1 MTSSILVRS
10 LMTTLTYTVL
20 ILTLAGCGPGFD
32 DGSGS
37 ERGSREPSE
46 IEIRYSE
53 MRAERQE
60 RLRTHTGEGPVFTDE
75 EKAEFKRVEQLVFE
89 QIRAEKEQRK
99 EEEKQSRLRETY
111 DACDEGYWGN
121 CREIFRV
128 KVEEVDG
135 DAKRRTVRTTAKL
148 PNNIIA
154 EYYFGLLGEGC
165 TSEDPVNT
173 WTDVD
178 AVTIRYTGDG
188 DVPPEHH
195 RHFGKWGVRLAEC
208 EVNTVLRTADILLEI
223 PLDVP
228 FMFEVEP
235 SFEDVRV
242 ACSQE
247 EPYRCGGKLRLKTDF
262 YGQWRVQVANSL
274 PRNLPFE
281 YYFDLAGTGCYTD
294 AKLQEWTADN
304 LLQIMGYLSTA
315 IVIQHRGKLVNPRKT
330 EDYVVAECELSVQ
343 ARVAGETPVFIPRMH
358 EWSSKRSRMDTP
370 GTVIVP
376 FIIAPE

>member
-1 MTSSILVRS
+1 MTRSIPIRS
-10 LMTTLTYTVL
+10 LMTTLPYTVL

-89 QIRAEKEQRK
+89 QLRAEEEQRE

-111 DACDEGYWGN
+111 DACDKGYWGN

-128 KVEEVDG
+128 NVEEVDG
-135 DAKRRTVRTTAKL
+135 DDKRRTVRTTAKL

-165 TSEDPVNT
+165 ASEEPVNT

-178 AVTIRYTGDG
+178 AVTIQYTGDG
-188 DVPPEHH
+188 DVAPIDNWHV
-195 RHFGKWGVRLAEC
+195 RDFGTRRAEC

-228 FMFEVEP
+228 FKFEVEP

-315 IVIQHRGKLVNPRKT
+315 IVIQHRGKLVDPRKT
-330 EDYVVAECELSVQ
+330 EDYMVAECELSVQ

-358 EWSSKRSRMDTP
+358 EWSSTRARMETP